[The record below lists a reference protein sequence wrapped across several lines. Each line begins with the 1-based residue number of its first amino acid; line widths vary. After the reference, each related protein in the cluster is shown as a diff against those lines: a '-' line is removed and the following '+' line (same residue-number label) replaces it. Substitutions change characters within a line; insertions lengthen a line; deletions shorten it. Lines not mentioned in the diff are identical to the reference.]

1 MTPEEWLTMQADL
14 LAVRNMNAV
23 DITIRRGA
31 TTLAAQTVRIARA
44 GYGARQATSAGAEQ
58 PSTLVVVMGAVDLA
72 IQAGDRFTWNSAL
85 YEVTLV
91 RPNRRA
97 ATVAEAQV
105 VQ

>member
-14 LAVRNMNAV
+14 LAVRNLNAV
-23 DITIRRGA
+23 SITIRRGA
-31 TTLAAQTVRIARA
+31 SPLAAQTVRVARA
-44 GYGARQATSAGAEQ
+44 GYGARQASSAGAEQ
-58 PSTLVVVMGAVDLA
+58 PSTLVVVLGAVDLN
-72 IQAGDRFTWNSAL
+72 IQAGDRFTVASTL